1 MVDDAGAVSFADAVS
16 DVEGVESSPGSPVPG
31 GRRPRRSVARR
42 RGLSLSSRI
51 FAGFL
56 LLTAVFSLSGVVA
69 VQALQGARRDL
80 VVLTRGYL
88 ALGRT
93 ATQLRTLQEVYD
105 HNVARAVAEP
115 NRLRRSAL
123 SAFAREL
130 YPQSMGAALEEL
142 QTLARQL
149 QQARVSPSDALFL
162 ENVFAQ
168 ARRARALALAY
179 DEATSQVLDSL
190 DSLDS
195 LDDPDGVDDDG
206 VAVDRQAAVDTWRKG
221 SEQASRDLRTIALGV
236 DARAVDAL
244 LRIEKAEEQSVRA
257 IVVAGVTALAIAA
270 LILWMMLRALLPLR
284 ALAQA
289 TRAMQ
294 AGHGTDAVF
303 AVIDDHVSGDAEVA
317 ALAEELVGLARSLE
331 ERGAVLAHKTEEL
344 RRLSAFAENVIRSV
358 RVGIVVVDERARI
371 RSINP
376 AARAVFSLPLRDVEG
391 HHLAEAGDAF
401 GAAVAVIDAV
411 RATGEPRALPGL
423 KLGDKVVDVT
433 VVPMRDRAGSQA
445 SEVLLLGDDVT
456 AREDARERLV
466 HSERLAAIGRLAAQ
480 ITHEIRNPLSSIGLN
495 IELLG
500 DDVAALPEDRQAEVQ
515 SILDAVLSEVRRL
528 AEITE
533 GYLRFARLPTHQKQ
547 HRDVGDLCADLVAF
561 FQTEASARG
570 VNIELHVDD
579 VVPPV
584 VIDSDRLR
592 QALLNLLRN
601 AVDAAGSG
609 GTVRISARARAND
622 LGSQE
627 RGVWVIVEDNGP
639 GVPET
644 SREQI
649 FSPFFT
655 TKAEGTG
662 LGLVVAREIVREHG
676 GDLSVGNSALGGAA
690 FQLRLPVADDVDR

>member
-1 MVDDAGAVSFADAVS
+1 M
-16 DVEGVESSPGSPVPG
+16 
-31 GRRPRRSVARR
+31 
-42 RGLSLSSRI
+42 SLSSRI

-115 NRLRRSAL
+115 NRLRRTEL

-179 DEATSQVLDSL
+179 DEATSQL
-190 DSLDS
+190 LDS
-195 LDDPDGVDDDG
+195 LDDPDGLDDDG
-206 VAVDRQAAVDTWRKG
+206 VAVDRQAAVETWRKG

-257 IVVAGVTALAIAA
+257 IVIAGVTALAIAA
-270 LILWMMLRALLPLR
+270 LILWMMLRALSPLR

-303 AVIDDHVSGDAEVA
+303 AVIDDHVRGDAEVA

-358 RVGIVVVDERARI
+358 RVGIVVVDERGRI

-500 DDVAALPEDRQAEVQ
+500 DDVAALPGDRQAEVQ

-561 FQTEASARG
+561 FQSEASARG
-570 VNIELHVDD
+570 VNVELHVDD

-609 GTVRISARARAND
+609 GTVRISARAHD
-622 LGSQE
+622 LGGHE

-639 GVPET
+639 GVVET
-644 SREQI
+644 CREQI

-676 GDLSVGNSALGGAA
+676 GDLTVGDSALGGAA
-690 FQLRLPVADDVDR
+690 FQLRLPVADDVDC